1 LNKSKKEKICKKKKT
16 FGRNNMPLTG
26 PPNRFVAFN
35 ATKTGIFRKGSS
47 KY

>member
-1 LNKSKKEKICKKKKT
+1 LNKSKKEKTCKKKT